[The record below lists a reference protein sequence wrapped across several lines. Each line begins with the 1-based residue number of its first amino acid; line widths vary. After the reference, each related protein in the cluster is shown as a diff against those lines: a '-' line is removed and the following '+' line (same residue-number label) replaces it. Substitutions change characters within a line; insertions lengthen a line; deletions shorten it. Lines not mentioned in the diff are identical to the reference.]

1 MNTDNFLLE
10 LGTEELPPKL
20 LQSLSATL
28 GDNLSEQLNDL
39 NLDYSGVHLFST
51 PRRLGV
57 LISDLQL
64 QQSEQ
69 IIERKGPSISAPD
82 IAIDGFAKSCGT
94 DRKSLQQKTFGSSD
108 YYFFTKKQKGLRA
121 TDLLENIV
129 HTAIKKIPI
138 ARPMR
143 WGDSDFT
150 FVRPIHWLVM
160 MLGKKIVPANIMGLV
175 SGNVSRGLRFAKNRK
190 ITITSAEKYEDLM
203 INKAQIE
210 VDFVKRRETIRDQ
223 VTNKAKEL
231 GATAVIDELLL
242 DEVCA
247 LVEYPLTL
255 SGVFDEKFLSV
266 PEEALISAMK
276 THQKYFHMLDKDGKL
291 LPSFITVA
299 NIDSSDIS
307 VIIDGNERVIRPRL
321 SDAEFFWNQDRS
333 KSLNYR
339 IDKLESVLFMKSLGS
354 MGDKTKRI
362 ESISKYIAEL
372 IGANVTNCA
381 RTGLLSKSDLV
392 SEMVGEFADLQGV
405 MGGYYALQDGE
416 NESVALGIREHYHP
430 RFAGDTLPSSHE
442 GLVVSIADKI
452 DTITGI
458 YGIGQGPT
466 GSKDPYALRRMAL
479 GLLRI
484 MVESGFNINIKE
496 LIIKSLSLHTSDVN
510 TNSADDIYIFLM
522 DRLRAYYKEQNV
534 SAKVFESVLAV
545 KPDSPYDFH
554 LRVQALNIFI
564 NNSASKSLI
573 EANKRIFNMLKD
585 QNNLDTDVDT
595 NILTEV
601 AEKRLHNSTIELSS
615 IIYGSKDYVSNMSQ
629 LVGLKSDIDSFFEEV
644 MVNVE
649 DEKIRNSRLSLLYS
663 VRSLFLSVADVS
675 YLS

>member
-372 IGANVTNCA
+372 IGANVTNCV

-496 LIIKSLSLHTSDVN
+496 LIIKSLSLHTSDVD

-564 NNSASKSLI
+564 KNSASKSLI

>member
-496 LIIKSLSLHTSDVN
+496 LIIKSLSLHTSDVD

-564 NNSASKSLI
+564 KNSASKSLI

>member
-496 LIIKSLSLHTSDVN
+496 LIIKSLSLHTSDVD

-564 NNSASKSLI
+564 KNSASKSLI

-649 DEKIRNSRLSLLYS
+649 DEKIRNSRLSLLYT

>member
-564 NNSASKSLI
+564 KNSASKSLI